1 MSQTTVLEIKGMHC
15 GACEKVISKRLGKL
29 PGVSNVKVSLNEGTA
44 EIESEEKITPE
55 EASSILT
62 GTDYQVINSN

>member
-1 MSQTTVLEIKGMHC
+1 MSQTTVLQIKGMHC

-29 PGVSNVKVSLNEGTA
+29 PGVSNVKVSLHEGTA
-44 EIESEEKITPE
+44 EIESEEKITSE
-55 EASSILT
+55 EASTILE

>member
-44 EIESEEKITPE
+44 EIESEEKITLE

>member
-1 MSQTTVLEIKGMHC
+1 MSQTTVLQINGMHC

-44 EIESEEKITPE
+44 EIESEEKITIE